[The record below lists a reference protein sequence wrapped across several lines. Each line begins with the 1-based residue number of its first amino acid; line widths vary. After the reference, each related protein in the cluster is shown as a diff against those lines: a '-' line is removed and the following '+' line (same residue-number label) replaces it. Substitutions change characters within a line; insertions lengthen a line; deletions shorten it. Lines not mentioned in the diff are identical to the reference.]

1 MAVARALRTET
12 GSGYTL
18 RLANPRVFDMLEDR
32 VNSRFRELGASLAT
46 DQQRLTAAASELV
59 QVYYTNGD
67 RRFGTVEFKR
77 AQLLPFE
84 ETAIS
89 ATIFSIVEVGG
100 FPDGQDS
107 RVIRRSE
114 DAFAM
119 DSRLTVCL
127 DDGGT
132 LNLNTHS
139 VMKRFLTPTGIVML
153 LESISDWTADLQN
166 SGCSWTHTTDEGGCF
181 ARTINSV
188 VIPSFRDIIQSR
200 HQFVENALFDCI
212 RGSDSGGIGAWH

>member
-1 MAVARALRTET
+1 
-12 GSGYTL
+12 
-18 RLANPRVFDMLEDR
+18 
-32 VNSRFRELGASLAT
+32 
-46 DQQRLTAAASELV
+46 
-59 QVYYTNGD
+59 
-67 RRFGTVEFKR
+67 
-77 AQLLPFE
+77 
-84 ETAIS
+84 
-89 ATIFSIVEVGG
+89 
-100 FPDGQDS
+100 
-107 RVIRRSE
+107 
-114 DAFAM
+114 M

-181 ARTINSV
+181 VISNYDVGRVSPGVSQLRSEMTLKPGDSTKISRQYPLAEARTINSV